1 MLHIVGPCSP
11 AFLQAASSSAVCVRA
26 DAVTAADSPALPAPI
41 STSNVQKLGT
51 PITDFARVASQEH
64 ELYLAACYA
73 ASAPDAAQAHAK
85 TVLVGGL
92 KVGRKK
98 LFIADV
104 RSLHMLKSWHV
115 CVLCGLIAVPG
126 HMA

>member
-1 MLHIVGPCSP
+1 M
-11 AFLQAASSSAVCVRA
+11 RT
-26 DAVTAADSPALPAPI
+26 DAVTAADSPALPAPT

-51 PITDFARVASQEH
+51 PITDLARVASQEH

-104 RSLHMLKSWHV
+104 RLHMLKSWHV
-115 CVLCGLIAVPG
+115 CVLCGLIAMPG